1 MPRDFT
7 TRRRVI
13 LGGVICLVAADL
25 ALAYYSFQLA
35 SEPVT
40 TEKEFF
46 KQEMQIRTRMASIAR
61 AEKIREDMP
70 NTQQDC
76 EKFEAMLL
84 PASSGYSSVSS
95 ELDEI
100 ARKSGVVKQ
109 GVNFKATAIPERGL
123 TEVAMEST
131 IQGDYKN
138 VILFLNGLQRS
149 DRIYEIESLVLAT
162 QKETKGLAN
171 VIKVGLHLKTY
182 FRTAA

>member
-7 TRRRVI
+7 TRRRAI

-40 TEKEFF
+40 TPEQFAKLERQLKER
-46 KQEMQIRTRMASIAR
+46 QAPIAR

-70 NTQQDC
+70 NTQHDC
-76 EKFEAMLL
+76 DKFEAKLL

-109 GVNFKATAIPERGL
+109 GVNFKATAIPDRGL

-149 DRIYEIESLVLAT
+149 DRIYEIESLMLAT
-162 QKETKGLAN
+162 QKEAKGPAN